1 MVCRPGQNWRRGCCP
16 WRSMCSSWGMSSPS
30 TLDHPCL
37 KYVKTTFLVSPLES
51 LFLCLRWCRRSTR
64 RSLTLTALKGATCC
78 WGSPTSDGI
87 TWGLQH
93 RLILIHI
100 ARKRKNRAPKLT
112 NIGGCW
118 QVDRVGTFCSS
129 APNETDQKQRRVKL
143 SQVRWWQSEICIDW
157 NDDEQWRQCCHAI
170 LGRDPKGLYKNFNY
184 HRFCL
189 QWHTITRLV
198 GLLFVFQPTVNLD
211 SEPSH

>member
-1 MVCRPGQNWRRGCCP
+1 MVCRPGLNWRRGCCP

-30 TLDHPCL
+30 TPDHPCL
-37 KYVKTTFLVSPLES
+37 KYVKTTFLVSSPLES
-51 LFLCLRWCRRSTR
+51 LILCLRWCRRSTR

-93 RLILIHI
+93 RLILH
-100 ARKRKNRAPKLT
+100 KEQWQKHRAPKLN

-143 SQVRWWQSEICIDW
+143 SQVRWWQSEIWKIDW

-170 LGRDPKGLYKNFNY
+170 QFYLEGIQRGCIRTLTTTGSACSDIQL
-184 HRFCL
+184 R
-189 QWHTITRLV
+189 V
-198 GLLFVFQPTVNLD
+198 
-211 SEPSH
+211 